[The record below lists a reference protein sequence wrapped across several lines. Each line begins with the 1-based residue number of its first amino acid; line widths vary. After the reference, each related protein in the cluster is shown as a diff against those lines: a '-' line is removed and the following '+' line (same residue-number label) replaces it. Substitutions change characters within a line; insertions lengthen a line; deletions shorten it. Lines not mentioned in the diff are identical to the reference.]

1 MGLGVCNYWIHKE
14 ITAMPSYR
22 QQRLDKDLRAEL
34 AREIQ
39 KMKDPRIDSFVSVM
53 RVEVTSDLSYA
64 TVRIGSVRGYDAAK
78 EACAVLTKAAGHL
91 RSALSRSLHIR
102 KAPELRFLPDDSA
115 EYADHINRRIE
126 ELMK

>member
-1 MGLGVCNYWIHKE
+1 
-14 ITAMPSYR
+14 MPSYR

-91 RSALSRSLHIR
+91 RSTLSRSLHIR